1 MSHKQPLAS
10 ATCEGNWRDDA
21 VHQAW
26 LLRDAVRQLDFFRR
40 SLRPD
45 QGFDV
50 LEWDGTPR
58 ACMPQELH
66 FTTRLI
72 HSYALAST
80 LGDCGAEAIID
91 AGMDCLWNGHRDT
104 THGGYVWSIDS
115 DIAADASKLAYGH
128 VFVLLAGAS
137 ARQAGHPDADRL
149 IDDVTAVIDRHF
161 WDDDHGLLRE
171 EFNADWSPL
180 SSYRGMNANMH
191 GVEALLAAFEA
202 TGREIYLDRAG
213 RILDFFVN
221 RIAPE
226 HHWRIPEHYSED
238 WQLDRAYAGNPM
250 FRPAGTTPGHSL
262 EFGRLLMQHWD
273 LAGRPED
280 QVPERARKLIERAL
294 DDAWLAEGGLCYTL
308 DYSGEIAIRDRY
320 WWPVAEAIGAIST
333 LQLIDPRDSDETWY
347 RKLWRF
353 AEGHFID
360 HDNGGWYPELDEG
373 GGPVERQFHG
383 KPDVY
388 HSLQAV
394 LLPLAGSISRPFSSL
409 RKKFGSTPN

>member
-1 MSHKQPLAS
+1 LSDKQPLAS
-10 ATCEGNWRDDA
+10 ETCEGNWRDDA

-26 LLRDAVRQLDFFRR
+26 LRRDAARQLDFFRP
-40 SLRPD
+40 SLRAD
-45 QGFDV
+45 QRFDV

-58 ACMPQELH
+58 AGVPQELH
-66 FTTRLI
+66 ITTRLV
-72 HSYALAST
+72 HSYALASA
-80 LGDCGAEAIID
+80 LGESGAAAIID

-104 THGGYVWSIDS
+104 KHGGYVWSIEGNM
-115 DIAADASKLAYGH
+115 AADASKLAYGH

-171 EFNADWSPL
+171 EFHQDWSPL
-180 SSYRGMNANMH
+180 STYRGMNANMH
-191 GVEALLAAFEA
+191 GVEALLAGFEA
-202 TGREIYLDRAG
+202 TGRKIYLDRAG
-213 RILDFFVN
+213 RILDFFVG
-221 RIAPE
+221 RIAPQ

-262 EFGRLLMQHWD
+262 ELGRLLIQHWD
-273 LAGRPED
+273 LAGRPQD
-280 QVPERARKLIERAL
+280 QAPERARKLIEQAL

-308 DYSGEIAIRDRY
+308 DYTGEIAIRDRY
-320 WWPVAEAIGAIST
+320 WWPVAEAIGAVST
-333 LQLIDPRDSDETWY
+333 LQLIDPRDSDEIWY

-353 AEGHFID
+353 ADGHFID
-360 HDNGGWYPELDEG
+360 HGTGGWYPELDKAG
-373 GGPVERQFHG
+373 TPVERQFLG
-383 KPDVY
+383 KPDIY

-394 LLPLAGSISRPFSSL
+394 LLPLAGSASRLFPALKETS
-409 RKKFGSTPN
+409 G